1 VNRLATGL
9 AALTIAVS
17 MTAEMR
23 SVPSADVSFYLY
35 GTSRILDGARL
46 YVDVVEVNPPMVF
59 VVDLP
64 AVLVARWLHLPDI
77 AVYRIFV
84 LAILVTCLGLSQSSL
99 RILCDGG
106 GAPSR
111 GWINPLLVFS
121 LFAVPGEA
129 FGQREHLMLALSLP
143 YLLSACAWAL
153 TQRPSK
159 HPLLIG
165 LLAGLGF
172 ALKPYF
178 VVLWAGV
185 ELWLVLKRPPGRF
198 LKPESVAIGATIVV
212 YVIAVWGITPEYFE
226 LVRLLGSAYSRYM
239 SVSPLNTV
247 VIGEGSAICLTALL
261 AFLAFRKARPTGPMA
276 EGLAVGTAALL
287 VAAALQRKG
296 WWYHFYPSV
305 ATSLVMLG
313 ILLRGW
319 PARRSVVTQVFIYV
333 SAVTMLFVVGS
344 SLSYLLRVMINPY
357 AESVTR
363 FPAYRELEKLVAQR
377 AAGRS
382 VMVWSFNIHSGF
394 PLVPAVGA
402 RWASRFP
409 SMWLVPAL
417 YWDLMLEREPVR
429 FRPLEDRPVAER
441 FVDTAMVEDLRR
453 RPPTLLIVLAP
464 SEDTSAT
471 AFARLDLRSYFAMD
485 PRIAA
490 MLKCYRLVRRVG
502 VHDVYQRI
510 PSTDRLRAPAPGPDI
525 SGEAPDGQQHC
536 DDHENITGPPLEQQ

>member
-1 VNRLATGL
+1 
-9 AALTIAVS
+9 
-17 MTAEMR
+17 
-23 SVPSADVSFYLY
+23 
-35 GTSRILDGARL
+35 
-46 YVDVVEVNPPMVF
+46 
-59 VVDLP
+59 
-64 AVLVARWLHLPDI
+64 
-77 AVYRIFV
+77 
-84 LAILVTCLGLSQSSL
+84 
-99 RILCDGG
+99 
-106 GAPSR
+106 
-111 GWINPLLVFS
+111 
-121 LFAVPGEA
+121 
-129 FGQREHLMLALSLP
+129 
-143 YLLSACAWAL
+143 
-153 TQRPSK
+153 
-159 HPLLIG
+159 
-165 LLAGLGF
+165 
-172 ALKPYF
+172 
-178 VVLWAGV
+178 
-185 ELWLVLKRPPGRF
+185 
-198 LKPESVAIGATIVV
+198 
-212 YVIAVWGITPEYFE
+212 
-226 LVRLLGSAYSRYM
+226 
-239 SVSPLNTV
+239 
-247 VIGEGSAICLTALL
+247 
-261 AFLAFRKARPTGPMA
+261 
-276 EGLAVGTAALL
+276 
-287 VAAALQRKG
+287 
-296 WWYHFYPSV
+296 
-305 ATSLVMLG
+305 
-313 ILLRGW
+313 
-319 PARRSVVTQVFIYV
+319 
-333 SAVTMLFVVGS
+333 MLFVVGS